1 MGRVSD
7 YDAFAAVYDE
17 LAATMTEDVAFYVS
31 LAEAADGPVVELA
44 VGTGRVAIPIVER
57 TGRRVLGVDVSTAML
72 EVARARA
79 AGAGVELELR
89 VGDMREL
96 ALEERTDLV
105 ICPFRAMLHLRDH
118 DERVGVMRRVRET
131 LVPGGR
137 FAWNAFVFD
146 PAVAAELDGVWRE
159 ENGVRH
165 RSTYDFDERRIDLE
179 LESGATVP
187 LWWLERDEWDAAIAA
202 SGLELEALYG
212 WFDRRPFDETSRE
225 FVFVARRPA

>member
-17 LAATMTEDVAFYVS
+17 FAAAMTEDVAFYVS
-31 LAEAADGPVVELA
+31 LAGAADGPVVELA

-57 TGRRVLGVDVSTAML
+57 TGRRVIGIDVSTAML
-72 EVARARA
+72 EVARAHVARA
-79 AGAGVELELR
+79 GIDLELR

-96 ALEERTDLV
+96 ALEEPTDLV
-105 ICPFRAMLHLRDH
+105 ICPARAMLHLRDH
-118 DERVGVMRRVRET
+118 DERVGVMRRVREA

-146 PAVAAELDGVWRE
+146 PAISAALDGVWRE
-159 ENGVRH
+159 ENGVPN

-179 LESGATVP
+179 LENGATVR
-187 LWWLERDEWDAAIAA
+187 LWWVERDEWDAAIAE

-212 WFDRRPFDETSRE
+212 WFDRRPFDDTSGE